1 MMVTS
6 TTENAGCLWVPAAAT
21 ASSRSLPG
29 QDLCV
34 GGFMG
39 ALQGA
44 LICASAVLKRNL
56 YADAV
61 RLKKHTEAAEAKKRD

>member
-1 MMVTS
+1 MTS
-6 TTENAGCLWVPAAAT
+6 ATENVGCLWVPTAT
-21 ASSRSLPG
+21 ITSSRSPPG

-61 RLKKHTEAAEAKKRD
+61 RLKKCMEAAEAKKRD